1 MSIENCLNNAVAGGE
16 LSKADAERLARQFHA
31 FRETYANGGPANAD
45 AQAKAD
51 LHESLAAEAK
61 AKRRRAKLAL
71 KNAREVDADLKSYRT
86 PGGRADIAAAALLK
100 LEHFGEAAFS
110 SVEGRRKAI
119 VGMAH
124 ARMEELLH
132 NFRRSAVLGDKKRW
146 NAADLDNVRREVF
159 GIDTGDAQARA
170 FANAWMTTAEWLR
183 KRFNAAGG
191 DIGKLENWGLP
202 QHHDARALRKAKL
215 QPWKDFIAPRLDV
228 ARMKHPLTGRPI
240 APRELDAILDE
251 IWLSIATDGWSKRQP
266 TRQPFGRGAL
276 ARQRAEHRFL
286 VFKDPD
292 TWLEYQQAFGGG
304 GDIFAVMMGHINGM
318 AKDIAA
324 MEVLGPNPAGTVEM
338 LKQMIVKEATA
349 IAAGQPG
356 RLGDVK
362 PERAMDKARRA
373 GARIDAVWG
382 SISGSLETPVD
393 SMWANGFAAAR
404 SLVTASVL
412 GAAAISSLS
421 DAGTSMIARQ
431 FAGLPARHAFR
442 EILKGFT
449 TASRREAVQA
459 GLILDSAMNVFH
471 QQARYVGTLSGPEW
485 ASWLADRVLTWSG
498 LSPWTQAARH
508 AFGLAFQVELA
519 NQAGKRLEE
528 LPPALAETLRRHGF
542 DGRKWDLV
550 RKAPLHAGNAET
562 RMLRP
567 AEIAE
572 RIDERLAERY
582 LEMIQAETEYAVP
595 NGSHRSRTVL
605 LDQNRPGTLTGEIVR
620 SFAQFKSFGA
630 VFAILHGGRVAA
642 ELAAD
647 KAAGRNRIVG
657 NGAKYAGALLLSTTL
672 FGAISLQLKS
682 LVAGRDPR
690 DATDP
695 LFWGAALLQGGGLGI
710 YGDFMFS
717 NINRYGGGLGATIG
731 GPMAQRIGDF
741 WNLTAGNVAQL
752 ASGEKTNFGRE
763 LVKFARGNIPGGNIW
778 YLRLAFERE
787 VLDQVQYLADPEANA
802 AFKRQQQFFQREFS
816 QGYWWRPGERLPARA
831 PDLGAAFGQPSR

>member
-1 MSIENCLNNAVAGGE
+1 MSIDHCLSNAVAGGE
-16 LSKADAERLARQFHA
+16 LSRDSAERLKRQYEA
-31 FRETYANGGPANAD
+31 FRETYANGGPANAG

-51 LHESLAAEAK
+51 LAESLSAEA
-61 AKRRRAKLAL
+61 ATARRRAKLAL
-71 KNAREVDADLKSYRT
+71 KNAREIDADLKSYRT

-100 LEHFGEAAFS
+100 LEHFGEAVFS
-110 SVEGRRKAI
+110 SVAGRRAAI

-132 NFRRSAVLGDKKRW
+132 HFRRGKVLGDKDRW
-146 NAADLDNVRREVF
+146 NAADLDNVRREAF
-159 GIDTGDAQARA
+159 GVDTGDAQARA
-170 FANAWMTTAEWLR
+170 FANAWMGTAEWLR

-191 DIGKLENWGLP
+191 DIGKLDNWGLP
-202 QHHDARALRKAKL
+202 QHHDARALRNTGLA
-215 QPWKDFIAPRLDV
+215 PWKEFIAPRLDP
-228 ARMKHPLTGRPI
+228 ARMKHPLTGKPV
-240 APRELDAILDE
+240 APRELDAVLDE
-251 IWLSIATDGWSKRQP
+251 IWLSITTDGWAKRQP
-266 TRQPFGRGAL
+266 SRQPFGRGAL
-276 ARQRAEHRFL
+276 AKQRAEHRFL

-292 TWLEYQQAFGGG
+292 AWLEYQQGFGGG
-304 GDIFAVMMGHINGM
+304 GDIFAIMMEHINGM

-324 MEVLGPNPAGTVEM
+324 MEVLGPNPGGTVELM
-338 LKQMIVKEATA
+338 KQMIAKEAAA

-362 PERAMDKARRA
+362 PDRALDKARKVSD
-373 GARIDAVWG
+373 RIDAVWG

-393 SMWANGFAAAR
+393 SRWANGFAAAR
-404 SLVTASVL
+404 SLITASVL

-421 DAGTSMIARQ
+421 DAGTSIIARSY
-431 FAGLPARHAFR
+431 AGLPSHHAVK
-442 EILKGFT
+442 EIVKGFS

-519 NQAGKRLEE
+519 NHVGKRLDDM
-528 LPPALAETLRRHGF
+528 PKALADTLRRHGF
-542 DGRKWDLV
+542 DDRKWDMM
-550 RKAPLHAGNAET
+550 RKAPLHAGNGET
-562 RMLRP
+562 KMLRP
-567 AEIAE
+567 GEIAE

-582 LEMIQAETEYAVP
+582 LEMVQAETEYAVP

-605 LDQNRPGTLTGEIVR
+605 LDQNQPGTLTGEIVR

-630 VFAILHGGRVAA
+630 VFAILHGGRIAA

-657 NGAKYAGALLLSTTL
+657 HGAKYAGALLISTTV

-682 LVAGRDPR
+682 LAAGRDPR
-690 DATDP
+690 DVTDP
-695 LFWGAALLQGGGLGI
+695 VFWGAALLQGGGLGI

-717 NINRYGGGLGATIG
+717 NINRYGGGLGSTIG
-731 GPMAQRIGDF
+731 GPLAQRIGDF
-741 WNLTAGNVAQL
+741 WNLTAGNAVQL

-763 LVKFARGNIPGGNIW
+763 LVKFARGNMPGGNIW
-778 YLRLAFERE
+778 YLRLAFERWA
-787 VLDQVQYLADPEANA
+787 LDQAQYLADPEANA
-802 AFKRQQQFFQREFS
+802 AFKRQQRFFEREFG
-816 QGYWWRPGERLPARA
+816 QGYWWRPGEALPARA
-831 PDLGAAFGQPSR
+831 PDIGGMAGVEG